1 MIADRP
7 GVSFDGSV
15 IRIVQDDIRA
25 TIPLDYLGFNPVDAM
40 EILTVDYVIRSTHL
54 EYRSFMHHNDVV

>member
-40 EILTVDYVIRSTHL
+40 EILTVDYVFRSTHL
-54 EYRSFMHHNDVV
+54 EYCSFMHHNDVV